1 MSLQE
6 TIDLMIS
13 DDYKER
19 FLAEYFQLEERYQ
32 KLSQMCNDW
41 DNGSISFEPT
51 CPRSIY
57 DLQLTAMKFYLDIL
71 TSRACIEDIDLFPSE
86 SNPSVTRPKRPITV
100 TDVFEHYNG
109 EHEYEGII
117 ARIQTWYYGKVL
129 KTPWCA
135 TSMCWA
141 IAQIGL
147 LQYTIQKS
155 TENVYILKE
164 RLDKAVYEGKAW
176 VVSDKNSLERGDIII
191 FNWSGRF
198 STTSSKH
205 VSSFVRLLS
214 DGSLVCIGG
223 NQQNAIRECSYSWDK
238 VVCAYRL
245 DYSASGVKDL
255 SHLPKE

>member
-19 FLAEYFQLEERYQ
+19 FLAEYFQLQERYQ
-32 KLSQMCNDW
+32 KLYDMCSKW
-41 DNGSISFEPT
+41 DDGSLLFEPS

-71 TSRACIEDIDLFPSE
+71 ESRACIEDIDLFVMPETPGSK
-86 SNPSVTRPKRPITV
+86 PKRPITV
-100 TDVFEHYNG
+100 TDVFAHYDG
-109 EHEYEGII
+109 AHEYEGIV
-117 ARIQTWYYGKVL
+117 AHIQKWYYGNLVEA
-129 KTPWCA
+129 PWCA

-141 IAQIGL
+141 IGQVGL
-147 LQYTIQKS
+147 LQYVLEGKTD
-155 TENVYILKE
+155 NVYRLKTM
-164 RLDKAVYEGKAW
+164 LDKAVSKGKAY

-191 FNWSGRF
+191 FNWSGSF

-223 NQQNAIRECSYSWDK
+223 NQQNAIRECNYSWDK

-245 DYSASGVKDL
+245 LYSESAVKNL
-255 SHLPKE
+255 SHLPKV